1 MNAHHKGKVIAREG
15 WLHMNAYSVF
25 LSPRFETGTKKE
37 EKAKN
42 DGKVADTG
50 IKQRFGPPI
59 VSNFFSSTAKLA
71 QGIQYI
77 EGQ

>member
-1 MNAHHKGKVIAREG
+1 
-15 WLHMNAYSVF
+15 MNAYSVF